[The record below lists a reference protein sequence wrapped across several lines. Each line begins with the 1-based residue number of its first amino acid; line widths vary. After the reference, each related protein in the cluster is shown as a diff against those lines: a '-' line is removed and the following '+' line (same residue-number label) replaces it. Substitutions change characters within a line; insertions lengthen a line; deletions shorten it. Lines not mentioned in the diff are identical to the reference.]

1 MQHEDDDVNRRDAD
15 RVPGKGWQAQIQGI
29 DTRVTIVNI
38 SRRGIAIETSQPLAL
53 NEPYL
58 LDLTG
63 PAGKDRVG
71 FYLVRCEPFAT
82 SSGEPCF
89 ICAGL
94 FVQKLKRKDLPKVV
108 HEDPE

>member
-1 MQHEDDDVNRRDAD
+1 MHHGHHHANRRVAD
-15 RVPGKGWQAQIQGI
+15 RVPGEGWEAQIQGI
-29 DTRVTIVNI
+29 DTRVAVVNI

-58 LDLTG
+58 LELTG
-63 PAGKDRVG
+63 PAGTDRVG